1 MFRQPPKK
9 SQKNSI
15 SFYPPSLPP
24 QPQQKK
30 IKTKSKN
37 SRPKRLHERQSEM
50 LTIVPIKQK
59 MSTLIKSIIY
69 KCFLYNGNS
78 KINRVKMIRI
88 YIYLGVS
95 DIKVIPIETEKK

>member
-1 MFRQPPKK
+1 
-9 SQKNSI
+9 
-15 SFYPPSLPP
+15 
-24 QPQQKK
+24 
-30 IKTKSKN
+30 
-37 SRPKRLHERQSEM
+37 M

-69 KCFLYNGNS
+69 KCFLYKGNS
-78 KINRVKMIRI
+78 KINMIKMIRI